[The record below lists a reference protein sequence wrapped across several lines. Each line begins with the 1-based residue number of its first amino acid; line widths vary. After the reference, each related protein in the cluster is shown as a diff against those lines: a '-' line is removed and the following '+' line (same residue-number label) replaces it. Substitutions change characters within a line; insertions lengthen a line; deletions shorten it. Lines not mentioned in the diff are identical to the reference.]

1 MLTSELSI
9 HMLKYNVGGHD
20 CCPLIHDSSFFHLF
34 IYGPP
39 RDTIARTRFFRSPNT
54 LETPRNEAVYPV
66 ISSADIFK
74 TNRNL
79 LSMRLGV

>member
-1 MLTSELSI
+1 MTVVLSSTTL
-9 HMLKYNVGGHD
+9 H
-20 CCPLIHDSSFFHLF
+20 SF

-54 LETPRNEAVYPV
+54 LEKPWNEAVFLI
-66 ISSADIFK
+66 ISSTDIFK